1 MGEGNTWRINN
12 DYLSGTYADTFI
24 NSLQMT
30 YLAVVVLTCVCCVNV
45 QTLRWSQMF
54 GRHLCALI
62 NSMHAHA
69 VHAHTDARTLHMYA
83 ATATHRFTYSHTHTG
98 SHLTSSGSHWGGA
111 TFSLPACWYLS
122 CQLSKPTAGS
132 RTDLGK
138 TLQSLLQIFNLF
150 KRSCIYFLLI
160 EAAET
165 IISNNERYSKSS
177 SLGLIDAL
185 LSSTVTV

>member
-1 MGEGNTWRINN
+1 MDPNGVIHNWFWAKMGEGTTWRINN

-83 ATATHRFTYSHTHTG
+83 ATATHRFTHSHTHTQG
-98 SHLTSSGSHWGGA
+98 LTWHPLGVTEEESLFPSVLVDICPVSSLNRLLAPVRTSGKHFNHCCKYLTSS
-111 TFSLPACWYLS
+111 
-122 CQLSKPTAGS
+122 K
-132 RTDLGK
+132 
-138 TLQSLLQIFNLF
+138 
-150 KRSCIYFLLI
+150 
-160 EAAET
+160 EAAYT
-165 IISNNERYSKSS
+165 FC
-177 SLGLIDAL
+177 
-185 LSSTVTV
+185 